1 MPMQDYDI
9 RANILDAY
17 TRLDAHQLQLFLR
30 LRSLP
35 SAGSHS
41 DLAVRLTEH
50 DLEAYTTSLTKS
62 ASPAPSSPSKAGAAL
77 VPPRTPHSPIL
88 SHLPIDLISE
98 ILDHLGSWE
107 LSKAV
112 GVPTS
117 LLRPPLWSMSAT
129 ALDHAILS
137 TSLARVR
144 ATPIAPPFTHLGAT
158 ILIMFDLRDVLD
170 YLWGVESLRGL
181 FKKCYGDD
189 FSVIPT
195 LASTHNRPR
204 ILDWW
209 LSQPDITP
217 KAHTPDAV
225 DGACRN
231 ISLDALEWWDA
242 KSRMGSIARL
252 DTPSA
257 SGRESDHC
265 NGVPST
271 SSERNPVPVLH
282 FPPPYTSQSL
292 ESASLKAHIPVLS
305 FFTSHS
311 WPLIPGRALDM
322 ASSAGHVHVL
332 DWWAYESGLEI
343 GKDVKYD
350 KNAVHHASCA
360 GKVEVL
366 EWWKQQSER
375 GKGQGGKG
383 LQMIFDED
391 ALVGATRHNRPEV
404 CGII

>member
-1 MPMQDYDI
+1 MQDYEI

-41 DLAVRLTEH
+41 ELAVRLTEH

-62 ASPAPSSPSKAGAAL
+62 ASPAPSISSKSSAAL
-77 VPPRTPHSPIL
+77 VPRTPHPQIL
-88 SHLPIDLISE
+88 SHLPIDLITE
-98 ILDHLGSWE
+98 ILDHIGSWE

-117 LLRPPLWSMSAT
+117 LLCPHLWSTSAT

-137 TSLARVR
+137 TSLDRVR
-144 ATPIAPPFTHLGAT
+144 ATPISPPFTHLGANL
-158 ILIMFDLRDVLD
+158 LIVFDLLDVLD
-170 YLWGVESLRGL
+170 YLWGLESLRTT
-181 FKKCYGDD
+181 FKKYYGDH
-189 FSVIPT
+189 FSMIPT

-209 LSQPDITP
+209 ISQSDINP
-217 KAHTPDAV
+217 KIVTSDAV

-231 ISLDALEWWDA
+231 NSLDALEWWDA
-242 KSRMGSIARL
+242 NSHTAAIECLEASSAVTRVQGVLLTPNVESGSPIF
-252 DTPSA
+252 PS
-257 SGRESDHC
+257 
-265 NGVPST
+265 P
-271 SSERNPVPVLH
+271 L
-282 FPPPYTSQSL
+282 PYTAQSL
-292 ESASLKAHIPVLS
+292 ESASLKAHIAVLS
-305 FFTSHS
+305 FFTAHS
-311 WPLIPGRALDM
+311 WPLIPGRSLDM

-383 LQMIFDED
+383 VQMIFDED
-391 ALVGATRHNRPEV
+391 ALVGATRHNKPEV
-404 CGII
+404 RGVPT